1 MSARYSYRA
10 VDVAGKP
17 MNGYMDAE
25 SIEEVGSWLA
35 DRGYFVVD
43 VKLAPLQSL
52 VITGKKKAK
61 VSADDLN
68 FFFIQLSSLISAGCP
83 LLMSIDALEKQA
95 PSLPLKGLLAD
106 IGEKIQSGKSFSE
119 ALKNHNNIFSN
130 LFITMVEVG
139 EVGGILDQV
148 LERYAYI
155 HDSTHRLRNKMF
167 KAMIY
172 PVVLLL
178 TTLFVAWAVLVFV
191 FPKLIG
197 EIQAS
202 GQKLPLPTEIV
213 LMTSNFVSAY
223 FVHMLLSAI
232 VAYFIY
238 ASIKKTESGG
248 LFIDRVFISVKVI
261 GSLIKQL
268 QIVLFSRTLGVLLSS
283 GVPILTSIQAVE
295 RTMGNRCYKDAISDA
310 REAVSRGE
318 SLSQA
323 ISRHRHLFSDTIVL
337 MISVGEQTGNIGEML
352 EKMGKIYERD
362 LESTLESAVSL
373 LEPCLV
379 VFLSGFVA
387 LLALAVYLPIFD
399 MGKLVR

>member
-10 VDVAGKP
+10 VDAAGKP
-17 MNGYMDAE
+17 MNGNMDAE
-25 SIEEVGSWLA
+25 SLEEVGAWLA
-35 DRGYFVVD
+35 DRGYFVVE
-43 VKLAPLQSL
+43 VKLAALQSL
-52 VITGKKKAK
+52 VVTGKKKTK
-61 VSADDLN
+61 ISADDMN

-83 LLMSIDALEKQA
+83 LLMSIDALQKQA
-95 PSLPLKGLLAD
+95 PSMALKTLLVD

-119 ALKNHNNIFSN
+119 ALKNHNNVFSN

-172 PVVLLL
+172 PIVLLI
-178 TTLFVAWAVLVFV
+178 TTLVVAWAVLVFV

-213 LMTSNFVSAY
+213 LMTSNFVSTY
-223 FVHMLLSAI
+223 FVHMFLA
-232 VAYFIY
+232 VFFAYFIY
-238 ASIKKTESGG
+238 ATVKKTESGG
-248 LFIDRVFISVKVI
+248 LFIDKFWLSLVMI
-261 GSLIKQL
+261 GNLIKQL
-268 QIVLFSRTLGVLLSS
+268 QVVLFSRTLGVLLSS

-295 RTMGNRCYKDAISDA
+295 RTMGNRCYKEAISDTK
-310 REAVSRGE
+310 EAVSRGE

-337 MISVGEQTGNIGEML
+337 MISVGEQTGNIGDML
-352 EKMGKIYERD
+352 EKMGKIYERE

>member
-1 MSARYSYRA
+1 MSKRFSYQSIDA
-10 VDVAGKP
+10 SGKP
-17 MNGYMDAE
+17 MNGFMDA
-25 SIEEVGSWLA
+25 SNADDVGVWLA

-43 VKLAPLQSL
+43 IKPAPLQAL
-52 VITGKKKAK
+52 VGSSTSNVKIS
-61 VSADDLN
+61 VEDMN
-68 FFFIQLSSLISAGCP
+68 FFFIQLSSLINAGCP
-83 LLMSIDALEKQA
+83 LLMSIDALRKQA
-95 PSLPLKGLLAD
+95 PSSSLKILLAD

-148 LERYAYI
+148 LERYSYI
-155 HDSTHRLRNKMF
+155 HDSTHRLRSKMF

-172 PVVLLL
+172 PIILLL

-213 LMTSNFVSAY
+213 LMASNFVTNY
-223 FVHMLLSAI
+223 FVHISTFCLVTYVLYLRIRKSERGSRLIDRA
-232 VAYFIY
+232 FL
-238 ASIKKTESGG
+238 SIKVVG
-248 LFIDRVFISVKVI
+248 D
-261 GSLIKQL
+261 LIKQL

-283 GVPILTSIQAVE
+283 GVPILTSIDAVE
-295 RTMGNRCYKDAISDA
+295 RTMGNKCYKDAIAESK
-310 REAVSRGE
+310 EALSRGE

-323 ISRHRHLFSDTIVL
+323 IGKHRNLFSDTIVL

-352 EKMGKIYERD
+352 EKMGRIYERD
-362 LESTLESAVSL
+362 LESTMEHAISL

-379 VFLSGFVA
+379 IFLSGFVA